1 MVVPT
6 QLMTKGELI
15 KMIEYCEEQLPN
27 MATEEAK
34 KNLQEAITTYRNLLK
49 YTPEGDNYEL

>member
-15 KMIEYCEEQLPN
+15 KMIKYCEEQLPN

-49 YTPEGDNYEL
+49 YASELE

>member
-1 MVVPT
+1 MVAPT

-15 KMIEYCEEQLPN
+15 KMIEYCEAQLPN
-27 MATEEAK
+27 MATEKAK
-34 KNLQEAITTYRNLLK
+34 KNLQETITTYRSLLK

>member
-1 MVVPT
+1 MVAPA

-34 KNLQEAITTYRNLLK
+34 KNLQETINTYRNLLK

>member
-1 MVVPT
+1 MIVPT

-34 KNLQEAITTYRNLLK
+34 KNLQEALATYRNLLK
-49 YTPEGDNYEL
+49 YASELE

>member
-6 QLMTKGELI
+6 QLMTKGELT
-15 KMIEYCEEQLPN
+15 KMIEYCESQLPN
-27 MATEEAK
+27 MATEKAK

-49 YTPEGDNYEL
+49 YASELE

>member
-15 KMIEYCEEQLPN
+15 KMIEYCESQLPN

-49 YTPEGDNYEL
+49 YASELD